1 MSEILI
7 YHGKQAG
14 FEPPDKLLREA
25 IETASEKTPSPAFC
39 GGEVAHHSDLE
50 DYRSDFGPDTRGQ
63 SVIALCD
70 PADSAPVAPGDV
82 SAETVA
88 AIESEL
94 RNRLGPGA
102 LAVIDI
108 AESYRVDSDGTA
120 RVKPKAL
127 TKPPQPPTD
136 EQIQALIEQAQQ
148 SQD

>member
-14 FEPPDKLLREA
+14 VEPPEKLLREA

-63 SVIALCD
+63 SVIALCYPTD
-70 PADSAPVAPGDV
+70 NSPVPQGDV
-82 SAETVA
+82 TTETISQ
-88 AIESEL
+88 IETEL
-94 RNRLGPGA
+94 RNRLGSGP
-102 LAVIDI
+102 LAVLDVKETHRIDT
-108 AESYRVDSDGTA
+108 DGNA

-127 TKPPQPPTD
+127 TKEPEQPT
-136 EQIQALIEQAQQ
+136 EEEIQKLIEQAQL
-148 SQD
+148 